1 MKPKIK
7 KINPVARAMLRN
19 RRSPQ
24 VIRNKKK
31 DYRPEIRYD
40 DLENKSNRLRFV
52 WIGSV
57 YLV

>member
-24 VIRNKKK
+24 VIKNKKK
-31 DYRPEIRYD
+31 DYKPDIKYD
-40 DLENKSNRLRFV
+40 GHESKSNHLRF
-52 WIGSV
+52 
-57 YLV
+57 L

>member
-24 VIRNKKK
+24 VIKNKKK
-31 DYRPEIRYD
+31 DYKPDIKYD
-40 DLENKSNRLRFV
+40 GHESKSNHLRFV
-52 WIGSV
+52 WIDWA

>member
-31 DYRPEIRYD
+31 DYKPEIKYD
-40 DLENKSNRLRFV
+40 DLENKSNHLRFV
-52 WIGSV
+52 
-57 YLV
+57 